1 MSPASTRSY
10 LEMFRLLLIS
20 LLVIVAVALVALTY
34 RWPLVWDAQ
43 VFHYNHFL
51 IDHGFAPYRDIPDI
65 NMPGVYVLEGWAMR
79 IFGGSDLA
87 WRVYDFALLGL
98 LSLAMIV
105 ITLPYDWLAGLFA
118 GIMFALVHAND
129 GPWNSVE
136 RDQIMTVLIVVAY
149 AFLFEGVRRCKPWLF
164 LAFGLS
170 LGMAVTIKPTT
181 APLGVVL
188 LALAAWKLK
197 KEDKSVAPYLWY
209 AIAGATAAGATSLS
223 FLLRHHA
230 VRAFV
235 DTVQRVIPFYGT
247 LEPSDIGGMM
257 RFLPKKVEVVMLPFA
272 LAVVL
277 GQKQWKHWERYALL
291 LGVAFGVFS
300 YLVQGKGYDYHKY
313 PFTAF
318 VLLWIAIELTLA
330 MRAAG
335 WRRWVGIAGLTA
347 GILFGAPLYLY
358 HVSYFQLDS
367 DFVPL
372 QNDLTLMGTSRLQR
386 QVQCIDMVQ
395 GCYTALYHLKLVQ
408 SSGMVGDTLLFA
420 SEKSPVVD
428 YYRDRYWKELSSN
441 PPSVIV
447 LTNEWFGHKSS
458 FDKIN
463 QWPRFSSYLQDH
475 YQLVTERKLKPKPG
489 HVYRVL
495 ELDHAYRIYLRKG
508 VSFPLPPENG

>member
-10 LEMFRLLLIS
+10 LDIFRLLLIA
-20 LLVIVAVALVALTY
+20 LLAFVAVALVVLTY

-65 NMPGVYVLEGWAMR
+65 NMPGVYVMEDWAMK

-98 LSLAMIV
+98 LSLAMII
-105 ITLPYDWLAGLFA
+105 ITLPYDWLAGFFA

-149 AFLFEGVRRCKPWLF
+149 ALLFEGVRRRKPWLF

-170 LGMAVTIKPTT
+170 LGMAVTVKPTT

-188 LALAAWKLK
+188 LAMAAWKLR
-197 KEDKSVAPYLWY
+197 KEDESVAPYLWY
-209 AIAGATAAGATSLS
+209 GVAGAAVAGAISLS
-223 FLLRHHA
+223 FLLQHHA
-230 VRAFV
+230 IRAFIE
-235 DTVQRVIPFYGT
+235 TVQRVIPFYASM
-247 LEPSDIGGMM
+247 EHSDIGGLIW
-257 RFLPKKVEVVMLPFA
+257 FLPKKVEVVMLPFA
-272 LAVVL
+272 LAVMP

-300 YLVQGKGYDYHKY
+300 YLVQGKGYDYHRY

-318 VLLWIAIELTLA
+318 VLLWMATELTLA
-330 MRAAG
+330 MRTAG
-335 WRRWVGIAGLTA
+335 WRRCVGVAGLTA
-347 GILFGAPLYLY
+347 GILFCAPLYLY
-358 HVSYFQLDS
+358 HTSYFQADR

-372 QNDLTLMGTSRLQR
+372 EKDLTTMGTSRLQR

-428 YYRDRYWKELSSN
+428 YYRDRYWKELTSN

-447 LTNEWFGHKSS
+447 LTNEWFGHNPS

-463 QWPRFSSYLQDH
+463 QWPRFSGYLQDH
-475 YQLVTERKLKPKPG
+475 YQLVAERKPSPKSA
-489 HVYRVL
+489 HVDRVL

-508 VSFPLPPENG
+508 VSFPLPQKSG